1 MTTRAVSGQEW
12 ARSRLAYVLAAPASF
27 LILIIYVLPILA
39 VFVIS
44 FTDYSLVYD
53 GFSFVGL
60 DNYRQMFTDEHF
72 LTALRNTLIYAAI
85 FIPGA
90 FILPLILAIAIQR
103 RRHFRSVLEVLYF
116 MPVTSTLTAMTLVW
130 RALLDGNQGAINNM
144 LVSLGLEKVNW
155 LGDGDVVLISIA
167 MVSIW
172 GIIGF
177 NMVLFLAGLTAI
189 PKNLYEAASI
199 DGADH
204 PLDRF
209 FRVTWPLLAPTSLF
223 VSVNTL
229 VTAFKLFDTVAV
241 LTHGGPDRASEVY
254 LYLAYLEGF
263 ENFNMAYACALS
275 LVFLAVLFLVAW
287 LQTRL
292 GDRGRSNA

>member
-1 MTTRAVSGQEW
+1 MATAATRKWSEA
-12 ARSRLAYVLAAPASF
+12 RLAYMLAAPATL
-27 LILIIYVLPILA
+27 LIVVIYILPILA
-39 VFVIS
+39 VFFMS
-44 FTDYSLVYD
+44 FTDYSLVND
-53 GFSFVGL
+53 GYNYVGL
-60 DNYRQMFTDEHF
+60 ANYQQMLQDDHF
-72 LTALRNTLIYAAI
+72 GAALQNTLIFAAI
-85 FIPGA
+85 FLPAAFVIP
-90 FILPLILAIAIQR
+90 LVLAIMIQER
-103 RRHFRSVLEVLYF
+103 KKFRSILEVLYF
-116 MPVTSTLTAMTLVW
+116 LPVTSTMTAMTLVW
-130 RALLDGNQGAINNM
+130 RALLDGNQGALNNFFDNI
-144 LVSLGLEKVNW
+144 GLDKINW
-155 LGDGDVVLISIA
+155 LGDGDIVLVAIA
-167 MVSIW
+167 IVSVW

-209 FRVTWPLLAPTSLF
+209 FRVTWPMLAPTALF

-254 LYLAYLEGF
+254 LYLAYLEAF

-275 LVFLAVLFLVAW
+275 LVFLAGLFLVAW
-287 LQTRL
+287 LQTAL
-292 GDRGRSNA
+292 ADHGRAYS

>member
-1 MTTRAVSGQEW
+1 MTLPQTLRR
-12 ARSRLAYVLAAPASF
+12 RSQVRLAYLLSAPAMV
-27 LILIIYVLPILA
+27 LILLIYVLPILA

-53 GFSFVGL
+53 GFNFVGL
-60 DNYRQMFTDEHF
+60 ENYRQMMTDEHF
-72 LTALRNTLIYAAI
+72 ATALRNTLIYAAI
-85 FIPGA
+85 FIPCA
-90 FILPLILAIAIQR
+90 FVIPLVLAIMIQAQKR
-103 RRHFRSVLEVLYF
+103 FRSILEVLYF
-116 MPVTSTLTAMTLVW
+116 LPVTSTLTAMTLVW
-130 RALLDGNQGAINNM
+130 AALLDGNQGAINNT
-144 LVSLGLEKVNW
+144 LVSLGLDRVNW
-155 LGDGDVVLISIA
+155 LGDGNVVLISIA
-167 MVSIW
+167 LVSVW

-189 PKNLYEAASI
+189 PRNLYEAAAI

-209 FRVTWPLLAPTSLF
+209 FRVTWPALAPTALF

-263 ENFNMAYACALS
+263 ENFNMSYASALS
-275 LVFLAVLFLVAW
+275 LVFLAALFAVAW
-287 LQTRL
+287 LQTRFSANQ
-292 GDRGRSNA
+292 RTYS

>member
-1 MTTRAVSGQEW
+1 MTLPQTLRR
-12 ARSRLAYVLAAPASF
+12 RSQARLAYLLSAPAMV
-27 LILIIYVLPILA
+27 LILLIYVLPILA

-53 GFSFVGL
+53 GFNFVGL
-60 DNYRQMFTDEHF
+60 ENYRQMMTDEHF
-72 LTALRNTLIYAAI
+72 ATALRNTLIYAAI
-85 FIPGA
+85 FIPCA
-90 FILPLILAIAIQR
+90 FVIPLVLAIMIQAQKR
-103 RRHFRSVLEVLYF
+103 FRSILEVLYF
-116 MPVTSTLTAMTLVW
+116 LPVTSTLTAMTLVW
-130 RALLDGNQGAINNM
+130 AALLDGNQGAINNT
-144 LVSLGLEKVNW
+144 LVSLGLDRVNW
-155 LGDGDVVLISIA
+155 LGDGNVVLISIA
-167 MVSIW
+167 LVSVW

-189 PKNLYEAASI
+189 PRNLYEAAAI

-209 FRVTWPLLAPTSLF
+209 FRVTWPALAPTALF

-263 ENFNMAYACALS
+263 ENFNMSYASALS
-275 LVFLAVLFLVAW
+275 LVFLAALFAVAW
-287 LQTRL
+287 LQTRFSANQ
-292 GDRGRSNA
+292 RTYS

>member
-1 MTTRAVSGQEW
+1 MSAVALPKQEW
-12 ARSRLAYVLAAPASF
+12 GRRRLAYLLSAPASL
-27 LILIIYVLPILA
+27 LILLIYVLPIVA

-53 GFSFVGL
+53 GFDFVGL
-60 DNYRQMFTDEHF
+60 DNYKQMLTDEHF
-72 LTALRNTLIYAAI
+72 AEAFENTLIYAAV

-90 FILPLILAIAIQR
+90 FFIPLVLAIAIQR
-103 RRHFRSVLEVLYF
+103 RRRFRSILEVLYF

-144 LVSLGLEKVNW
+144 LVGLGLDKVNW
-155 LGDGDVVLISIA
+155 LGDGDIVLISIA

-189 PKNLYEAASI
+189 PQNLYEAASI

-209 FRVTWPLLAPTSLF
+209 FQVTWPLLAPTSLF

-263 ENFNMAYACALS
+263 ENFNMSYACALS

-292 GDRGRSNA
+292 GDRRRTHA

>member
-1 MTTRAVSGQEW
+1 MTLPQTLRR
-12 ARSRLAYVLAAPASF
+12 RSQARLAYLLSAPAMV
-27 LILIIYVLPILA
+27 LILLIYVLPILA

-53 GFSFVGL
+53 GFNFVGL
-60 DNYRQMFTDEHF
+60 ENYRQMMTDEHF
-72 LTALRNTLIYAAI
+72 ATALRNTLIYAAI
-85 FIPGA
+85 FIPCA
-90 FILPLILAIAIQR
+90 FVIPLVLAIMIQAQKR
-103 RRHFRSVLEVLYF
+103 FRSILEVLYF
-116 MPVTSTLTAMTLVW
+116 LPVTSTLTAMTLVW
-130 RALLDGNQGAINNM
+130 AALLDGNQGAINNT
-144 LVSLGLEKVNW
+144 LVSLGLDRVNW
-155 LGDGDVVLISIA
+155 LGDGNVVLISIA
-167 MVSIW
+167 LVSVW

-189 PKNLYEAASI
+189 PRNLYEAAAI

-209 FRVTWPLLAPTSLF
+209 FRVTWPALAPTALF

-263 ENFNMAYACALS
+263 ENFNMSYASALS
-275 LVFLAVLFLVAW
+275 LVFLAALFAVAW
-287 LQTRL
+287 LQTRFSANQ
-292 GDRGRSNA
+292 RSYS

>member
-1 MTTRAVSGQEW
+1 MNLALTHRRRAE
-12 ARSRLAYVLAAPASF
+12 ARLAYLLSIPAII
-27 LILIIYVLPILA
+27 LILLIYVLPILA
-39 VFVIS
+39 VLIIS

-60 DNYRQMFTDEHF
+60 DNYRQMMTDEHF
-72 LTALRNTLIYAAI
+72 AVALRNTLIYAAI
-85 FIPGA
+85 FIPCA
-90 FILPLILAIAIQR
+90 FGIPLVLAIMIQAQKK
-103 RRHFRSVLEVLYF
+103 FRSILEVLYF
-116 MPVTSTLTAMTLVW
+116 LPVTSTLTAMTLVW
-130 RALLDGNQGAINNM
+130 AALLDGNQGAINNT
-144 LVSLGLEKVNW
+144 LLRIGLDPVNW
-155 LGDGDVVLISIA
+155 LGDGNVVLVSIA
-167 MVSIW
+167 LVSVW

-189 PKNLYEAASI
+189 PRNLYEAAAI

-204 PLDRF
+204 PLDQF
-209 FRVTWPLLAPTSLF
+209 FRVTWPSLAPTALF

-263 ENFNMAYACALS
+263 ENFNMSYASALS
-275 LVFLAVLFLVAW
+275 LVFLAGLFLVAW
-287 LQTRL
+287 LQTRFSAN
-292 GDRGRSNA
+292 RRSYS

>member
-1 MTTRAVSGQEW
+1 MTLPQTLRR
-12 ARSRLAYVLAAPASF
+12 RSQVRLAYLLSAPAMV
-27 LILIIYVLPILA
+27 LILLIYVLPILA

-53 GFSFVGL
+53 GFNFVGL
-60 DNYRQMFTDEHF
+60 ENYRQMMTDEHF
-72 LTALRNTLIYAAI
+72 ATALRNTLIYAAI
-85 FIPGA
+85 FIPCA
-90 FILPLILAIAIQR
+90 FVIPLVLAIMIQAQKR
-103 RRHFRSVLEVLYF
+103 FRSILEVLYF
-116 MPVTSTLTAMTLVW
+116 LPVTSTLTAMTLVW
-130 RALLDGNQGAINNM
+130 AALLDGNQGAINNT
-144 LVSLGLEKVNW
+144 LVSLGLGRVNW
-155 LGDGDVVLISIA
+155 LGDGNVVLISIA
-167 MVSIW
+167 LVSVW

-189 PKNLYEAASI
+189 PRNLYEAAAI

-209 FRVTWPLLAPTSLF
+209 FRVTWPALAPTALF

-263 ENFNMAYACALS
+263 ENFNMSYASALS
-275 LVFLAVLFLVAW
+275 LAFLAALFAVAW
-287 LQTRL
+287 LQTRFSANQ
-292 GDRGRSNA
+292 RTYS